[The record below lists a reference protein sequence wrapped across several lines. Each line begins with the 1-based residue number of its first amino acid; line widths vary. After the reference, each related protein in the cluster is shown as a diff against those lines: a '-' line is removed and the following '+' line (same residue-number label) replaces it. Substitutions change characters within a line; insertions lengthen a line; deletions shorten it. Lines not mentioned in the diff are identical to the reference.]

1 MEAWWF
7 IVDGWRSDLDW
18 IDTAVESVAFIGG
31 VRVGVAIGLGLVLGL
46 ERQFSNKDAGVRT
59 YALVAGGASL
69 FTVISIYGFPGSDTS
84 RVAAQIVTGIGFLGA
99 GLIFRQGLNVQGL
112 TTAAGLWAVAAVG
125 MAAGT
130 GYWGLAIVVTVIV
143 LVMLKVTDMFSPQL
157 RSQALRDAHFSVR
170 LTVADASTIQNIR
183 KTVTALMPS
192 AAKPMADMGHWAIG
206 QSKGLPTLTLLL
218 SDEELQ
224 QLVPIFETDDAVRKT
239 RIGSSR

>member
-1 MEAWWF
+1 M
-7 IVDGWRSDLDW
+7 DYCLDRWRSDLDW

-31 VRVGVAIGLGLVLGL
+31 VRVAVAIGLGLVLGL

-59 YALVAGGASL
+59 YALVAGGAAL

-112 TTAAGLWAVAAVG
+112 TTAAGLWSVAAIG

-143 LVMLKVTDMFSPQL
+143 LIMLAVTNKFSPQL

-170 LTVADASTIQNIR
+170 LTVADAATIQSIR
-183 KTVTALMPS
+183 KSVTALMPS

-206 QSKGLPTLTLLL
+206 QHKGMPTLTLQL

-224 QLVPIFETDDAVRKT
+224 QLVPVFEADDAVRKI
-239 RIGSSR
+239 RIESNR